1 MEQFKAGH
9 KWADSCAEGDAFPI
23 RKNAKGHIGKLDELS
38 CLIATLSWLEHLIGI
53 PQQHGRTGDS
63 SILQL

>member
-1 MEQFKAGH
+1 
-9 KWADSCAEGDAFPI
+9 
-23 RKNAKGHIGKLDELS
+23 
-38 CLIATLSWLEHLIGI
+38 LIATLSWLEHLIGI